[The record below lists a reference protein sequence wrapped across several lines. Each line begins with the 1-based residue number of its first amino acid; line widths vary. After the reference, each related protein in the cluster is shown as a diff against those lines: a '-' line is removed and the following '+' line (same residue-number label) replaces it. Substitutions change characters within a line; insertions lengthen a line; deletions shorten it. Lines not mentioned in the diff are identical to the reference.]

1 MLKRAFLVSVMLI
14 GAWLGLVWTTAVGQS
29 AETTVSATVRI
40 ASSCLVVTPTAVDF
54 GTVEFTRSTTTAVS
68 NAPPGV
74 GAVVSVR
81 NCSQQS
87 ENVFVRGGV
96 AGPASAQWAHAP
108 GQDVCAGPNLFIQG
122 VKDTTQSERRLGSTA
137 QLVKTLAAG
146 ATEPLTLTFV
156 PPCAGSAGAGQ
167 TISLTYTFTAV
178 LTDQS
183 GR

>member
-1 MLKRAFLVSVMLI
+1 MLKRAFLVSVMLV
-14 GAWLGLVWTTAVGQS
+14 GAWLGVVWTTAFSQS

-40 ASSCLVVTPTAVDF
+40 AASCLVVTPAAVDF
-54 GTVEFTRSTTTAVS
+54 GTVEFTRATAVS
-68 NAPPGV
+68 NASPGV

-122 VKDTTQSERRLGSTA
+122 VKDNAQSERRLGSTA

-167 TISLTYTFTAV
+167 TITLTYTFTAV
-178 LTDQS
+178 LNDQS